1 MGRLLEP
8 LVASKLSKNKG
19 NEIYWT
25 EKLLGAV
32 AQDSS
37 RNKFNK
43 LSSI

>member
-8 LVASKLSKNKG
+8 LAASKLSKNKG
-19 NEIYWT
+19 NEIYRT
-25 EKLLGAV
+25 EKLLGVV

-37 RNKFNK
+37 RNKLNR